1 MQQKLF
7 ESTNKSELDL
17 KEIKLFYATVKKKK
31 KKNKVNS
38 DDVSDSVWTL

>member
-17 KEIKLFYATVKKKK
+17 IEIKLFYATVKKNIKK
-31 KKNKVNS
+31 IK
-38 DDVSDSVWTL
+38 